1 MSIFLFLYWLFFRE
15 EKKLKAIILQKF
27 VRNKVKY
34 LGYKTQIIKT
44 MSGYLMIG
52 DFFMFTFQRSVWD
65 RTIFQHNRKKCR
77 KTDIAHLKN
86 RMYPRL
92 HNSLTVRD
100 NPIKTRITL
109 VFLKILG
116 HPIWNYCFYL
126 CRISVVKYRL
136 FFTHSGQ
143 NGYKFTEKI
152 CNSFVYF
159 KDIWICLSN
168 IFLYVSLL

>member
-1 MSIFLFLYWLFFRE
+1 MLL
-15 EKKLKAIILQKF
+15 KF

-34 LGYKTQIIKT
+34 LGYKTQLIKT
-44 MSGYLMIG
+44 MSGYLMI
-52 DFFMFTFQRSVWD
+52 V
-65 RTIFQHNRKKCR
+65 IFHVYLSKECVGSDNISTQQKKCR

-116 HPIWNYCFYL
+116 HPI
-126 CRISVVKYRL
+126 
-136 FFTHSGQ
+136 
-143 NGYKFTEKI
+143 
-152 CNSFVYF
+152 
-159 KDIWICLSN
+159 
-168 IFLYVSLL
+168 

>member
-1 MSIFLFLYWLFFRE
+1 MKLLQQFYLICKSILCPFFFSCTGSFL
-15 EKKLKAIILQKF
+15 EKKKNFKQLYYILLETRWNIWVTRHKSLKQCLVIWWLAIF
-27 VRNKVKY
+27 HVY
-34 LGYKTQIIKT
+34 LSKECVGSDNISTQ
-44 MSGYLMIG
+44 
-52 DFFMFTFQRSVWD
+52 Q
-65 RTIFQHNRKKCR
+65 KKCR

-136 FFTHSGQ
+136 FFTHSDQ

-159 KDIWICLSN
+159 KDI
-168 IFLYVSLL
+168 

>member
-1 MSIFLFLYWLFFRE
+1 MSIFLFLYWVFFRE

-27 VRNKVKY
+27 VRNKVKWLKQCLVIWWLAIFHVY
-34 LGYKTQIIKT
+34 LSKECVGSDNISTQ
-44 MSGYLMIG
+44 
-52 DFFMFTFQRSVWD
+52 Q
-65 RTIFQHNRKKCR
+65 KKCR

-116 HPIWNYCFYL
+116 HPIWNNCFYL

-159 KDIWICLSN
+159 KDI
-168 IFLYVSLL
+168 

>member
-1 MSIFLFLYWLFFRE
+1 MCPFFFSCTGSFL
-15 EKKLKAIILQKF
+15 EKKKNLKQLYYINLLETRWNIWVTRHKSLKQCL
-27 VRNKVKY
+27 VIWW
-34 LGYKTQIIKT
+34 LW
-44 MSGYLMIG
+44 
-52 DFFMFTFQRSVWD
+52 FFMFTFQRSVWD

-77 KTDIAHLKN
+77 KTNIAHLKN

-159 KDIWICLSN
+159 KDI
-168 IFLYVSLL
+168 